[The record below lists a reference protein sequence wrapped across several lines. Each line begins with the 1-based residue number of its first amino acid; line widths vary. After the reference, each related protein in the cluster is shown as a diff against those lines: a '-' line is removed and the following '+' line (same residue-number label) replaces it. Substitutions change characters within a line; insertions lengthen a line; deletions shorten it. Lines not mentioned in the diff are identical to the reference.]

1 MNLLRKLSFS
11 LVFVLAALSLRA
23 QAVIDLSAYIDDETA
38 AQLGDNNAAAL
49 KNKISKIITRNG
61 MADAAGLFVVTPTL
75 TITDDGAVDT
85 GMTTLHVLRADLTLS
100 VKNLFEDTVF
110 GSQTISLQAN
120 GKSMEACMRSLIN
133 KVNVND
139 ARFAKLIGDVQQGI
153 ADYYT
158 RQMPKILAKVNSLVA
173 REEYEDAMAALAVIP
188 ESVDEYEA
196 VEELK
201 VQVYDK
207 LLAGEVTRAV
217 AQADILVRQG
227 DIDGALELC
236 RACNP
241 VSPNYGEV
249 IRFLNRL
256 DAQAAAAEAAAMEQ
270 ELRKMDAEAMRARTQ
285 QEAVVDDIASGA
297 GADSRLMLASLEE
310 GLAGLD
316 AVPLPALG
324 DTARKMLPA
333 LCAAALVFCLLAGV
347 ATGANIFYLLAAVA
361 LVPLAVSL
369 LARMQGKLRLSAGE
383 VVVRAAARVFAED
396 AASVRERF
404 AGDAEVLAR
413 LDAMQLRLDD
423 ALARQA
429 SAHAQ
434 NRRKV
439 TVIAAVVLICC
450 SAGAGALAVRNHA
463 ARKAQAAYAAQPEW
477 VRLRDSYA
485 DAAGDDEYAGKDLR
499 IAVVRAMLADGQGA
513 AAEDFFFAHCQ
524 GKVGDADCAMLI
536 AGHYKAKKDAVALDA
551 FVGKVSLRYDSDTQ
565 KVKSLTK

>member
-100 VKNLFEDTVF
+100 AKNLFEDTVF

-158 RQMPKILAKVNSLVA
+158 RQMPKILSKINSLVA
-173 REEYEDAMAALAVIP
+173 RGEYEDAMAALAVIP

-227 DIDGALELC
+227 DIDGARELC
-236 RACNP
+236 RAGNP

-285 QEAVVDDIASGA
+285 QEAAVEAQ
-297 GADSRLMLASLEE
+297 SLKAE
-310 GLAGLD
+310 
-316 AVPLPALG
+316 
-324 DTARKMLPA
+324 
-333 LCAAALVFCLLAGV
+333 
-347 ATGANIFYLLAAVA
+347 
-361 LVPLAVSL
+361 
-369 LARMQGKLRLSAGE
+369 
-383 VVVRAAARVFAED
+383 RAE
-396 AASVRERF
+396 S
-404 AGDAEVLAR
+404 
-413 LDAMQLRLDD
+413 
-423 ALARQA
+423 
-429 SAHAQ
+429 S
-434 NRRKV
+434 
-439 TVIAAVVLICC
+439 
-450 SAGAGALAVRNHA
+450 
-463 ARKAQAAYAAQPEW
+463 
-477 VRLRDSYA
+477 
-485 DAAGDDEYAGKDLR
+485 
-499 IAVVRAMLADGQGA
+499 
-513 AAEDFFFAHCQ
+513 
-524 GKVGDADCAMLI
+524 
-536 AGHYKAKKDAVALDA
+536 AKK
-551 FVGKVSLRYDSDTQ
+551 G
-565 KVKSLTK
+565 KSLGEWLFGL

>member
-249 IRFLNRL
+249 IRFHNRL

-285 QEAVVDDIASGA
+285 QEAAVEAQ
-297 GADSRLMLASLEE
+297 SLKAE
-310 GLAGLD
+310 
-316 AVPLPALG
+316 
-324 DTARKMLPA
+324 
-333 LCAAALVFCLLAGV
+333 
-347 ATGANIFYLLAAVA
+347 
-361 LVPLAVSL
+361 
-369 LARMQGKLRLSAGE
+369 
-383 VVVRAAARVFAED
+383 RAE
-396 AASVRERF
+396 S
-404 AGDAEVLAR
+404 
-413 LDAMQLRLDD
+413 
-423 ALARQA
+423 
-429 SAHAQ
+429 S
-434 NRRKV
+434 
-439 TVIAAVVLICC
+439 
-450 SAGAGALAVRNHA
+450 
-463 ARKAQAAYAAQPEW
+463 
-477 VRLRDSYA
+477 
-485 DAAGDDEYAGKDLR
+485 
-499 IAVVRAMLADGQGA
+499 
-513 AAEDFFFAHCQ
+513 
-524 GKVGDADCAMLI
+524 
-536 AGHYKAKKDAVALDA
+536 AKK
-551 FVGKVSLRYDSDTQ
+551 G
-565 KVKSLTK
+565 KSLGEWLFGL

>member
-75 TITDDGAVDT
+75 TVTDDGTVDT
-85 GMTTLHVLRADLTLS
+85 GMTTVHVVRADLTLS

-236 RACNP
+236 RACTP
-241 VSPNYGEV
+241 VSPNYV

-285 QEAVVDDIASGA
+285 QEAAVEAQ
-297 GADSRLMLASLEE
+297 SLKAE
-310 GLAGLD
+310 
-316 AVPLPALG
+316 
-324 DTARKMLPA
+324 
-333 LCAAALVFCLLAGV
+333 
-347 ATGANIFYLLAAVA
+347 
-361 LVPLAVSL
+361 
-369 LARMQGKLRLSAGE
+369 
-383 VVVRAAARVFAED
+383 RAE
-396 AASVRERF
+396 S
-404 AGDAEVLAR
+404 
-413 LDAMQLRLDD
+413 
-423 ALARQA
+423 
-429 SAHAQ
+429 S
-434 NRRKV
+434 
-439 TVIAAVVLICC
+439 
-450 SAGAGALAVRNHA
+450 
-463 ARKAQAAYAAQPEW
+463 
-477 VRLRDSYA
+477 
-485 DAAGDDEYAGKDLR
+485 
-499 IAVVRAMLADGQGA
+499 
-513 AAEDFFFAHCQ
+513 
-524 GKVGDADCAMLI
+524 
-536 AGHYKAKKDAVALDA
+536 AKK
-551 FVGKVSLRYDSDTQ
+551 G
-565 KVKSLTK
+565 KSLGEWLFGL

>member
-1 MNLLRKLSFS
+1 
-11 LVFVLAALSLRA
+11 
-23 QAVIDLSAYIDDETA
+23 
-38 AQLGDNNAAAL
+38 
-49 KNKISKIITRNG
+49 

-158 RQMPKILAKVNSLVA
+158 RQMPKILAKVNSLIA

-270 ELRKMDAEAMRARTQ
+270 ELRKWMPRQCARGRSRRLPSRRRA
-285 QEAVVDDIASGA
+285 
-297 GADSRLMLASLEE
+297 SRPS
-310 GLAGLD
+310 
-316 AVPLPALG
+316 VPSPLP
-324 DTARKMLPA
+324 R
-333 LCAAALVFCLLAGV
+333 
-347 ATGANIFYLLAAVA
+347 
-361 LVPLAVSL
+361 
-369 LARMQGKLRLSAGE
+369 
-383 VVVRAAARVFAED
+383 RASR
-396 AASVRERF
+396 
-404 AGDAEVLAR
+404 
-413 LDAMQLRLDD
+413 
-423 ALARQA
+423 
-429 SAHAQ
+429 
-434 NRRKV
+434 
-439 TVIAAVVLICC
+439 
-450 SAGAGALAVRNHA
+450 
-463 ARKAQAAYAAQPEW
+463 W
-477 VRLRDSYA
+477 VNGSS
-485 DAAGDDEYAGKDLR
+485 
-499 IAVVRAMLADGQGA
+499 
-513 AAEDFFFAHCQ
+513 DFDRTI
-524 GKVGDADCAMLI
+524 V
-536 AGHYKAKKDAVALDA
+536 
-551 FVGKVSLRYDSDTQ
+551 
-565 KVKSLTK
+565 

>member
-75 TITDDGAVDT
+75 
-85 GMTTLHVLRADLTLS
+85 
-100 VKNLFEDTVF
+100 KNLFEDTVF

-196 VEELK
+196 VEDLK

-285 QEAVVDDIASGA
+285 QEAAVEAQ
-297 GADSRLMLASLEE
+297 SLKAE
-310 GLAGLD
+310 
-316 AVPLPALG
+316 
-324 DTARKMLPA
+324 
-333 LCAAALVFCLLAGV
+333 
-347 ATGANIFYLLAAVA
+347 
-361 LVPLAVSL
+361 
-369 LARMQGKLRLSAGE
+369 
-383 VVVRAAARVFAED
+383 RAE
-396 AASVRERF
+396 S
-404 AGDAEVLAR
+404 
-413 LDAMQLRLDD
+413 
-423 ALARQA
+423 
-429 SAHAQ
+429 S
-434 NRRKV
+434 
-439 TVIAAVVLICC
+439 
-450 SAGAGALAVRNHA
+450 
-463 ARKAQAAYAAQPEW
+463 
-477 VRLRDSYA
+477 
-485 DAAGDDEYAGKDLR
+485 
-499 IAVVRAMLADGQGA
+499 
-513 AAEDFFFAHCQ
+513 
-524 GKVGDADCAMLI
+524 
-536 AGHYKAKKDAVALDA
+536 AKK
-551 FVGKVSLRYDSDTQ
+551 G
-565 KVKSLTK
+565 KSLGEWLFGL

>member
-241 VSPNYGEV
+241 VSPNYGEG

-285 QEAVVDDIASGA
+285 QEAAVEAQ
-297 GADSRLMLASLEE
+297 SLKAE
-310 GLAGLD
+310 
-316 AVPLPALG
+316 
-324 DTARKMLPA
+324 
-333 LCAAALVFCLLAGV
+333 
-347 ATGANIFYLLAAVA
+347 
-361 LVPLAVSL
+361 
-369 LARMQGKLRLSAGE
+369 
-383 VVVRAAARVFAED
+383 RAE
-396 AASVRERF
+396 S
-404 AGDAEVLAR
+404 
-413 LDAMQLRLDD
+413 
-423 ALARQA
+423 
-429 SAHAQ
+429 S
-434 NRRKV
+434 
-439 TVIAAVVLICC
+439 
-450 SAGAGALAVRNHA
+450 
-463 ARKAQAAYAAQPEW
+463 
-477 VRLRDSYA
+477 
-485 DAAGDDEYAGKDLR
+485 
-499 IAVVRAMLADGQGA
+499 
-513 AAEDFFFAHCQ
+513 
-524 GKVGDADCAMLI
+524 
-536 AGHYKAKKDAVALDA
+536 AKK
-551 FVGKVSLRYDSDTQ
+551 G
-565 KVKSLTK
+565 KSLGEWLFGL

>member
-1 MNLLRKLSFS
+1 MCIRD
-11 LVFVLAALSLRA
+11 R
-23 QAVIDLSAYIDDETA
+23 
-38 AQLGDNNAAAL
+38 
-49 KNKISKIITRNG
+49 
-61 MADAAGLFVVTPTL
+61 
-75 TITDDGAVDT
+75 
-85 GMTTLHVLRADLTLS
+85 HVLRADLTLS

-139 ARFAKLIGDVQQGI
+139 ARFAKLIGDVQQDI

-285 QEAVVDDIASGA
+285 QEAAVEAQ
-297 GADSRLMLASLEE
+297 SLKAE
-310 GLAGLD
+310 
-316 AVPLPALG
+316 
-324 DTARKMLPA
+324 
-333 LCAAALVFCLLAGV
+333 
-347 ATGANIFYLLAAVA
+347 
-361 LVPLAVSL
+361 
-369 LARMQGKLRLSAGE
+369 
-383 VVVRAAARVFAED
+383 RAE
-396 AASVRERF
+396 S
-404 AGDAEVLAR
+404 
-413 LDAMQLRLDD
+413 
-423 ALARQA
+423 
-429 SAHAQ
+429 S
-434 NRRKV
+434 
-439 TVIAAVVLICC
+439 
-450 SAGAGALAVRNHA
+450 
-463 ARKAQAAYAAQPEW
+463 
-477 VRLRDSYA
+477 
-485 DAAGDDEYAGKDLR
+485 
-499 IAVVRAMLADGQGA
+499 
-513 AAEDFFFAHCQ
+513 
-524 GKVGDADCAMLI
+524 
-536 AGHYKAKKDAVALDA
+536 AKK
-551 FVGKVSLRYDSDTQ
+551 G
-565 KVKSLTK
+565 KSLGEWLFGL

>member
-249 IRFLNRL
+249 IRFLHRL

-285 QEAVVDDIASGA
+285 QEAAVEAQ
-297 GADSRLMLASLEE
+297 SLKAE
-310 GLAGLD
+310 
-316 AVPLPALG
+316 
-324 DTARKMLPA
+324 
-333 LCAAALVFCLLAGV
+333 
-347 ATGANIFYLLAAVA
+347 
-361 LVPLAVSL
+361 
-369 LARMQGKLRLSAGE
+369 
-383 VVVRAAARVFAED
+383 RAE
-396 AASVRERF
+396 S
-404 AGDAEVLAR
+404 
-413 LDAMQLRLDD
+413 
-423 ALARQA
+423 
-429 SAHAQ
+429 S
-434 NRRKV
+434 
-439 TVIAAVVLICC
+439 
-450 SAGAGALAVRNHA
+450 
-463 ARKAQAAYAAQPEW
+463 
-477 VRLRDSYA
+477 
-485 DAAGDDEYAGKDLR
+485 
-499 IAVVRAMLADGQGA
+499 
-513 AAEDFFFAHCQ
+513 
-524 GKVGDADCAMLI
+524 
-536 AGHYKAKKDAVALDA
+536 AKK
-551 FVGKVSLRYDSDTQ
+551 G
-565 KVKSLTK
+565 KSLGEWLFGL

>member
-249 IRFLNRL
+249 IRSLNRL

-285 QEAVVDDIASGA
+285 QEAAVEAQ
-297 GADSRLMLASLEE
+297 SLKAE
-310 GLAGLD
+310 
-316 AVPLPALG
+316 
-324 DTARKMLPA
+324 
-333 LCAAALVFCLLAGV
+333 
-347 ATGANIFYLLAAVA
+347 
-361 LVPLAVSL
+361 
-369 LARMQGKLRLSAGE
+369 
-383 VVVRAAARVFAED
+383 RAE
-396 AASVRERF
+396 S
-404 AGDAEVLAR
+404 
-413 LDAMQLRLDD
+413 
-423 ALARQA
+423 
-429 SAHAQ
+429 S
-434 NRRKV
+434 
-439 TVIAAVVLICC
+439 
-450 SAGAGALAVRNHA
+450 
-463 ARKAQAAYAAQPEW
+463 
-477 VRLRDSYA
+477 
-485 DAAGDDEYAGKDLR
+485 
-499 IAVVRAMLADGQGA
+499 
-513 AAEDFFFAHCQ
+513 
-524 GKVGDADCAMLI
+524 
-536 AGHYKAKKDAVALDA
+536 AKK
-551 FVGKVSLRYDSDTQ
+551 G
-565 KVKSLTK
+565 KSLGEWLFGL

>member
-1 MNLLRKLSFS
+1 M
-11 LVFVLAALSLRA
+11 
-23 QAVIDLSAYIDDETA
+23 
-38 AQLGDNNAAAL
+38 
-49 KNKISKIITRNG
+49 
-61 MADAAGLFVVTPTL
+61 
-75 TITDDGAVDT
+75 
-85 GMTTLHVLRADLTLS
+85 LRADLTLS

-158 RQMPKILAKVNSLVA
+158 RQMPKILAKVNSLIA

-285 QEAVVDDIASGA
+285 QEAAVEAQ
-297 GADSRLMLASLEE
+297 SLKAE
-310 GLAGLD
+310 
-316 AVPLPALG
+316 
-324 DTARKMLPA
+324 
-333 LCAAALVFCLLAGV
+333 
-347 ATGANIFYLLAAVA
+347 
-361 LVPLAVSL
+361 
-369 LARMQGKLRLSAGE
+369 
-383 VVVRAAARVFAED
+383 RAE
-396 AASVRERF
+396 S
-404 AGDAEVLAR
+404 
-413 LDAMQLRLDD
+413 
-423 ALARQA
+423 
-429 SAHAQ
+429 S
-434 NRRKV
+434 
-439 TVIAAVVLICC
+439 
-450 SAGAGALAVRNHA
+450 
-463 ARKAQAAYAAQPEW
+463 
-477 VRLRDSYA
+477 
-485 DAAGDDEYAGKDLR
+485 
-499 IAVVRAMLADGQGA
+499 
-513 AAEDFFFAHCQ
+513 
-524 GKVGDADCAMLI
+524 
-536 AGHYKAKKDAVALDA
+536 AKK
-551 FVGKVSLRYDSDTQ
+551 G
-565 KVKSLTK
+565 KSLGEWLFGL

>member
-49 KNKISKIITRNG
+49 KHKISKIITRNG

-249 IRFLNRL
+249 IRFLHRL

-285 QEAVVDDIASGA
+285 QEAAVEAQ
-297 GADSRLMLASLEE
+297 SLKAE
-310 GLAGLD
+310 
-316 AVPLPALG
+316 
-324 DTARKMLPA
+324 
-333 LCAAALVFCLLAGV
+333 
-347 ATGANIFYLLAAVA
+347 
-361 LVPLAVSL
+361 
-369 LARMQGKLRLSAGE
+369 
-383 VVVRAAARVFAED
+383 RAE
-396 AASVRERF
+396 S
-404 AGDAEVLAR
+404 
-413 LDAMQLRLDD
+413 
-423 ALARQA
+423 
-429 SAHAQ
+429 S
-434 NRRKV
+434 
-439 TVIAAVVLICC
+439 
-450 SAGAGALAVRNHA
+450 
-463 ARKAQAAYAAQPEW
+463 
-477 VRLRDSYA
+477 
-485 DAAGDDEYAGKDLR
+485 
-499 IAVVRAMLADGQGA
+499 
-513 AAEDFFFAHCQ
+513 
-524 GKVGDADCAMLI
+524 
-536 AGHYKAKKDAVALDA
+536 AKK
-551 FVGKVSLRYDSDTQ
+551 G
-565 KVKSLTK
+565 KSLGEWLFGL

>member
-1 MNLLRKLSFS
+1 M
-11 LVFVLAALSLRA
+11 
-23 QAVIDLSAYIDDETA
+23 
-38 AQLGDNNAAAL
+38 
-49 KNKISKIITRNG
+49 
-61 MADAAGLFVVTPTL
+61 P
-75 TITDDGAVDT
+75 
-85 GMTTLHVLRADLTLS
+85 DLTLS

-285 QEAVVDDIASGA
+285 QEAAVEAQ
-297 GADSRLMLASLEE
+297 SLKAERAE
-310 GLAGLD
+310 SSAKKGKSLGEWLFGLD
-316 AVPLPALG
+316 RTIV
-324 DTARKMLPA
+324 
-333 LCAAALVFCLLAGV
+333 
-347 ATGANIFYLLAAVA
+347 
-361 LVPLAVSL
+361 
-369 LARMQGKLRLSAGE
+369 
-383 VVVRAAARVFAED
+383 
-396 AASVRERF
+396 
-404 AGDAEVLAR
+404 
-413 LDAMQLRLDD
+413 
-423 ALARQA
+423 
-429 SAHAQ
+429 
-434 NRRKV
+434 
-439 TVIAAVVLICC
+439 
-450 SAGAGALAVRNHA
+450 
-463 ARKAQAAYAAQPEW
+463 
-477 VRLRDSYA
+477 
-485 DAAGDDEYAGKDLR
+485 
-499 IAVVRAMLADGQGA
+499 
-513 AAEDFFFAHCQ
+513 
-524 GKVGDADCAMLI
+524 
-536 AGHYKAKKDAVALDA
+536 
-551 FVGKVSLRYDSDTQ
+551 
-565 KVKSLTK
+565 

>member
-1 MNLLRKLSFS
+1 LRSEFAILLRQC
-11 LVFVLAALSLRA
+11 ALRQVPQVQIKSPA
-23 QAVIDLSAYIDDETA
+23 
-38 AQLGDNNAAAL
+38 
-49 KNKISKIITRNG
+49 
-61 MADAAGLFVVTPTL
+61 ADAAGLFVVTPTL

-285 QEAVVDDIASGA
+285 QEAAVEAQ
-297 GADSRLMLASLEE
+297 SLKAE
-310 GLAGLD
+310 
-316 AVPLPALG
+316 
-324 DTARKMLPA
+324 
-333 LCAAALVFCLLAGV
+333 
-347 ATGANIFYLLAAVA
+347 
-361 LVPLAVSL
+361 
-369 LARMQGKLRLSAGE
+369 
-383 VVVRAAARVFAED
+383 RAE
-396 AASVRERF
+396 S
-404 AGDAEVLAR
+404 
-413 LDAMQLRLDD
+413 
-423 ALARQA
+423 
-429 SAHAQ
+429 S
-434 NRRKV
+434 
-439 TVIAAVVLICC
+439 
-450 SAGAGALAVRNHA
+450 
-463 ARKAQAAYAAQPEW
+463 
-477 VRLRDSYA
+477 
-485 DAAGDDEYAGKDLR
+485 
-499 IAVVRAMLADGQGA
+499 
-513 AAEDFFFAHCQ
+513 
-524 GKVGDADCAMLI
+524 
-536 AGHYKAKKDAVALDA
+536 AKK
-551 FVGKVSLRYDSDTQ
+551 G
-565 KVKSLTK
+565 KSLGEWLFGL

>member
-227 DIDGALELC
+227 DIDGALELW
-236 RACNP
+236 RACSP

-285 QEAVVDDIASGA
+285 QEAAVEAQ
-297 GADSRLMLASLEE
+297 SLKAE
-310 GLAGLD
+310 
-316 AVPLPALG
+316 
-324 DTARKMLPA
+324 
-333 LCAAALVFCLLAGV
+333 
-347 ATGANIFYLLAAVA
+347 
-361 LVPLAVSL
+361 
-369 LARMQGKLRLSAGE
+369 
-383 VVVRAAARVFAED
+383 RAE
-396 AASVRERF
+396 S
-404 AGDAEVLAR
+404 
-413 LDAMQLRLDD
+413 
-423 ALARQA
+423 
-429 SAHAQ
+429 S
-434 NRRKV
+434 
-439 TVIAAVVLICC
+439 
-450 SAGAGALAVRNHA
+450 
-463 ARKAQAAYAAQPEW
+463 
-477 VRLRDSYA
+477 
-485 DAAGDDEYAGKDLR
+485 
-499 IAVVRAMLADGQGA
+499 
-513 AAEDFFFAHCQ
+513 
-524 GKVGDADCAMLI
+524 
-536 AGHYKAKKDAVALDA
+536 AKK
-551 FVGKVSLRYDSDTQ
+551 G
-565 KVKSLTK
+565 KSLGEWLFGL

>member
-249 IRFLNRL
+249 IRFLIRL

-285 QEAVVDDIASGA
+285 QEAAVEAQ
-297 GADSRLMLASLEE
+297 SLKAE
-310 GLAGLD
+310 
-316 AVPLPALG
+316 
-324 DTARKMLPA
+324 
-333 LCAAALVFCLLAGV
+333 
-347 ATGANIFYLLAAVA
+347 
-361 LVPLAVSL
+361 
-369 LARMQGKLRLSAGE
+369 
-383 VVVRAAARVFAED
+383 RAE
-396 AASVRERF
+396 S
-404 AGDAEVLAR
+404 
-413 LDAMQLRLDD
+413 
-423 ALARQA
+423 
-429 SAHAQ
+429 S
-434 NRRKV
+434 
-439 TVIAAVVLICC
+439 
-450 SAGAGALAVRNHA
+450 
-463 ARKAQAAYAAQPEW
+463 
-477 VRLRDSYA
+477 
-485 DAAGDDEYAGKDLR
+485 
-499 IAVVRAMLADGQGA
+499 
-513 AAEDFFFAHCQ
+513 
-524 GKVGDADCAMLI
+524 
-536 AGHYKAKKDAVALDA
+536 AKK
-551 FVGKVSLRYDSDTQ
+551 G
-565 KVKSLTK
+565 KSLGEWLFGL

>member
-1 MNLLRKLSFS
+1 M
-11 LVFVLAALSLRA
+11 
-23 QAVIDLSAYIDDETA
+23 
-38 AQLGDNNAAAL
+38 
-49 KNKISKIITRNG
+49 
-61 MADAAGLFVVTPTL
+61 P
-75 TITDDGAVDT
+75 
-85 GMTTLHVLRADLTLS
+85 DLTLS

-120 GKSMEACMRSLIN
+120 GKSIEACMRSLIN

-196 VEELK
+196 VEDLK

-285 QEAVVDDIASGA
+285 QEAAVEAQ
-297 GADSRLMLASLEE
+297 SLKAE
-310 GLAGLD
+310 
-316 AVPLPALG
+316 
-324 DTARKMLPA
+324 
-333 LCAAALVFCLLAGV
+333 
-347 ATGANIFYLLAAVA
+347 
-361 LVPLAVSL
+361 
-369 LARMQGKLRLSAGE
+369 
-383 VVVRAAARVFAED
+383 RAE
-396 AASVRERF
+396 S
-404 AGDAEVLAR
+404 
-413 LDAMQLRLDD
+413 
-423 ALARQA
+423 
-429 SAHAQ
+429 S
-434 NRRKV
+434 
-439 TVIAAVVLICC
+439 
-450 SAGAGALAVRNHA
+450 
-463 ARKAQAAYAAQPEW
+463 
-477 VRLRDSYA
+477 
-485 DAAGDDEYAGKDLR
+485 
-499 IAVVRAMLADGQGA
+499 
-513 AAEDFFFAHCQ
+513 
-524 GKVGDADCAMLI
+524 
-536 AGHYKAKKDAVALDA
+536 AKK
-551 FVGKVSLRYDSDTQ
+551 G
-565 KVKSLTK
+565 KSLGEWLFGL

>member
-241 VSPNYGEV
+241 VRPNYGEV

-285 QEAVVDDIASGA
+285 QEAAVEAQ
-297 GADSRLMLASLEE
+297 SLKAE
-310 GLAGLD
+310 
-316 AVPLPALG
+316 
-324 DTARKMLPA
+324 
-333 LCAAALVFCLLAGV
+333 
-347 ATGANIFYLLAAVA
+347 
-361 LVPLAVSL
+361 
-369 LARMQGKLRLSAGE
+369 
-383 VVVRAAARVFAED
+383 RAE
-396 AASVRERF
+396 S
-404 AGDAEVLAR
+404 
-413 LDAMQLRLDD
+413 
-423 ALARQA
+423 
-429 SAHAQ
+429 S
-434 NRRKV
+434 
-439 TVIAAVVLICC
+439 
-450 SAGAGALAVRNHA
+450 
-463 ARKAQAAYAAQPEW
+463 
-477 VRLRDSYA
+477 
-485 DAAGDDEYAGKDLR
+485 
-499 IAVVRAMLADGQGA
+499 
-513 AAEDFFFAHCQ
+513 
-524 GKVGDADCAMLI
+524 
-536 AGHYKAKKDAVALDA
+536 AKK
-551 FVGKVSLRYDSDTQ
+551 G
-565 KVKSLTK
+565 KSLGEWLFGL

>member
-11 LVFVLAALSLRA
+11 LVFVLDALYLPS

-217 AQADILVRQG
+217 AQAEILVRQG

-236 RACNP
+236 RAWNP

-285 QEAVVDDIASGA
+285 QEAAVEAQ
-297 GADSRLMLASLEE
+297 SLKAE
-310 GLAGLD
+310 
-316 AVPLPALG
+316 
-324 DTARKMLPA
+324 
-333 LCAAALVFCLLAGV
+333 
-347 ATGANIFYLLAAVA
+347 
-361 LVPLAVSL
+361 
-369 LARMQGKLRLSAGE
+369 
-383 VVVRAAARVFAED
+383 RAE
-396 AASVRERF
+396 S
-404 AGDAEVLAR
+404 
-413 LDAMQLRLDD
+413 
-423 ALARQA
+423 
-429 SAHAQ
+429 S
-434 NRRKV
+434 
-439 TVIAAVVLICC
+439 
-450 SAGAGALAVRNHA
+450 
-463 ARKAQAAYAAQPEW
+463 
-477 VRLRDSYA
+477 
-485 DAAGDDEYAGKDLR
+485 
-499 IAVVRAMLADGQGA
+499 
-513 AAEDFFFAHCQ
+513 
-524 GKVGDADCAMLI
+524 
-536 AGHYKAKKDAVALDA
+536 AKK
-551 FVGKVSLRYDSDTQ
+551 G
-565 KVKSLTK
+565 KSLGEWLFGL

>member
-201 VQVYDK
+201 VQ
-207 LLAGEVTRAV
+207 
-217 AQADILVRQG
+217 ADILVRQG

-285 QEAVVDDIASGA
+285 QEAAVEAQ
-297 GADSRLMLASLEE
+297 SLKAE
-310 GLAGLD
+310 
-316 AVPLPALG
+316 
-324 DTARKMLPA
+324 
-333 LCAAALVFCLLAGV
+333 
-347 ATGANIFYLLAAVA
+347 
-361 LVPLAVSL
+361 
-369 LARMQGKLRLSAGE
+369 
-383 VVVRAAARVFAED
+383 RAE
-396 AASVRERF
+396 S
-404 AGDAEVLAR
+404 
-413 LDAMQLRLDD
+413 
-423 ALARQA
+423 
-429 SAHAQ
+429 S
-434 NRRKV
+434 
-439 TVIAAVVLICC
+439 
-450 SAGAGALAVRNHA
+450 
-463 ARKAQAAYAAQPEW
+463 
-477 VRLRDSYA
+477 
-485 DAAGDDEYAGKDLR
+485 
-499 IAVVRAMLADGQGA
+499 
-513 AAEDFFFAHCQ
+513 
-524 GKVGDADCAMLI
+524 
-536 AGHYKAKKDAVALDA
+536 AKK
-551 FVGKVSLRYDSDTQ
+551 G
-565 KVKSLTK
+565 KSLGEWLFGL

>member
-196 VEELK
+196 VEE
-201 VQVYDK
+201 QVYDK

-285 QEAVVDDIASGA
+285 QEAAVEAQ
-297 GADSRLMLASLEE
+297 SLKAE
-310 GLAGLD
+310 
-316 AVPLPALG
+316 
-324 DTARKMLPA
+324 
-333 LCAAALVFCLLAGV
+333 
-347 ATGANIFYLLAAVA
+347 
-361 LVPLAVSL
+361 
-369 LARMQGKLRLSAGE
+369 
-383 VVVRAAARVFAED
+383 RAE
-396 AASVRERF
+396 S
-404 AGDAEVLAR
+404 
-413 LDAMQLRLDD
+413 
-423 ALARQA
+423 
-429 SAHAQ
+429 S
-434 NRRKV
+434 
-439 TVIAAVVLICC
+439 
-450 SAGAGALAVRNHA
+450 
-463 ARKAQAAYAAQPEW
+463 
-477 VRLRDSYA
+477 
-485 DAAGDDEYAGKDLR
+485 
-499 IAVVRAMLADGQGA
+499 
-513 AAEDFFFAHCQ
+513 
-524 GKVGDADCAMLI
+524 
-536 AGHYKAKKDAVALDA
+536 AKK
-551 FVGKVSLRYDSDTQ
+551 G
-565 KVKSLTK
+565 KSLGEWLFGL

>member
-1 MNLLRKLSFS
+1 MRSEFAILLRQC
-11 LVFVLAALSLRA
+11 ALRQVPQVQIKSPA
-23 QAVIDLSAYIDDETA
+23 
-38 AQLGDNNAAAL
+38 
-49 KNKISKIITRNG
+49 
-61 MADAAGLFVVTPTL
+61 ADAAGLFVVTPTL

-120 GKSMEACMRSLIN
+120 GKSIEACMRSLIN

-196 VEELK
+196 VEDLK

-285 QEAVVDDIASGA
+285 QEAAVEAQ
-297 GADSRLMLASLEE
+297 SLKAE
-310 GLAGLD
+310 
-316 AVPLPALG
+316 
-324 DTARKMLPA
+324 
-333 LCAAALVFCLLAGV
+333 
-347 ATGANIFYLLAAVA
+347 
-361 LVPLAVSL
+361 
-369 LARMQGKLRLSAGE
+369 
-383 VVVRAAARVFAED
+383 RAE
-396 AASVRERF
+396 S
-404 AGDAEVLAR
+404 
-413 LDAMQLRLDD
+413 
-423 ALARQA
+423 
-429 SAHAQ
+429 S
-434 NRRKV
+434 
-439 TVIAAVVLICC
+439 
-450 SAGAGALAVRNHA
+450 
-463 ARKAQAAYAAQPEW
+463 
-477 VRLRDSYA
+477 
-485 DAAGDDEYAGKDLR
+485 
-499 IAVVRAMLADGQGA
+499 
-513 AAEDFFFAHCQ
+513 
-524 GKVGDADCAMLI
+524 
-536 AGHYKAKKDAVALDA
+536 AKK
-551 FVGKVSLRYDSDTQ
+551 G
-565 KVKSLTK
+565 KSLGEWLFGL

>member
-236 RACNP
+236 RAYNP

-285 QEAVVDDIASGA
+285 QEAAVEAQ
-297 GADSRLMLASLEE
+297 SLKAE
-310 GLAGLD
+310 
-316 AVPLPALG
+316 
-324 DTARKMLPA
+324 
-333 LCAAALVFCLLAGV
+333 
-347 ATGANIFYLLAAVA
+347 
-361 LVPLAVSL
+361 
-369 LARMQGKLRLSAGE
+369 
-383 VVVRAAARVFAED
+383 RAE
-396 AASVRERF
+396 S
-404 AGDAEVLAR
+404 
-413 LDAMQLRLDD
+413 
-423 ALARQA
+423 
-429 SAHAQ
+429 S
-434 NRRKV
+434 
-439 TVIAAVVLICC
+439 
-450 SAGAGALAVRNHA
+450 
-463 ARKAQAAYAAQPEW
+463 
-477 VRLRDSYA
+477 
-485 DAAGDDEYAGKDLR
+485 
-499 IAVVRAMLADGQGA
+499 
-513 AAEDFFFAHCQ
+513 
-524 GKVGDADCAMLI
+524 
-536 AGHYKAKKDAVALDA
+536 AKK
-551 FVGKVSLRYDSDTQ
+551 G
-565 KVKSLTK
+565 KSLGEWLFGL

>member
-110 GSQTISLQAN
+110 GSQT
-120 GKSMEACMRSLIN
+120 CMRSLIN

-196 VEELK
+196 VEDLK

-285 QEAVVDDIASGA
+285 QEAAVEAQ
-297 GADSRLMLASLEE
+297 SLKAE
-310 GLAGLD
+310 
-316 AVPLPALG
+316 
-324 DTARKMLPA
+324 
-333 LCAAALVFCLLAGV
+333 
-347 ATGANIFYLLAAVA
+347 
-361 LVPLAVSL
+361 
-369 LARMQGKLRLSAGE
+369 
-383 VVVRAAARVFAED
+383 RAE
-396 AASVRERF
+396 S
-404 AGDAEVLAR
+404 
-413 LDAMQLRLDD
+413 
-423 ALARQA
+423 
-429 SAHAQ
+429 S
-434 NRRKV
+434 
-439 TVIAAVVLICC
+439 
-450 SAGAGALAVRNHA
+450 
-463 ARKAQAAYAAQPEW
+463 
-477 VRLRDSYA
+477 
-485 DAAGDDEYAGKDLR
+485 
-499 IAVVRAMLADGQGA
+499 
-513 AAEDFFFAHCQ
+513 
-524 GKVGDADCAMLI
+524 
-536 AGHYKAKKDAVALDA
+536 AKK
-551 FVGKVSLRYDSDTQ
+551 G
-565 KVKSLTK
+565 KSLGEWLFGL

>member
-120 GKSMEACMRSLIN
+120 GKSIEACMRSLIN

-196 VEELK
+196 VEDLK

-249 IRFLNRL
+249 IRLLNRL

-285 QEAVVDDIASGA
+285 QEAAVEAQ
-297 GADSRLMLASLEE
+297 SLKAE
-310 GLAGLD
+310 
-316 AVPLPALG
+316 
-324 DTARKMLPA
+324 
-333 LCAAALVFCLLAGV
+333 
-347 ATGANIFYLLAAVA
+347 
-361 LVPLAVSL
+361 
-369 LARMQGKLRLSAGE
+369 
-383 VVVRAAARVFAED
+383 RAE
-396 AASVRERF
+396 S
-404 AGDAEVLAR
+404 
-413 LDAMQLRLDD
+413 
-423 ALARQA
+423 
-429 SAHAQ
+429 S
-434 NRRKV
+434 
-439 TVIAAVVLICC
+439 
-450 SAGAGALAVRNHA
+450 
-463 ARKAQAAYAAQPEW
+463 
-477 VRLRDSYA
+477 
-485 DAAGDDEYAGKDLR
+485 
-499 IAVVRAMLADGQGA
+499 
-513 AAEDFFFAHCQ
+513 
-524 GKVGDADCAMLI
+524 
-536 AGHYKAKKDAVALDA
+536 AKK
-551 FVGKVSLRYDSDTQ
+551 G
-565 KVKSLTK
+565 KSLGEWLFGL

>member
-11 LVFVLAALSLRA
+11 LAFVLAALSLRA

-249 IRFLNRL
+249 IRVLNRL

-285 QEAVVDDIASGA
+285 QEAAVEAQ
-297 GADSRLMLASLEE
+297 SLKAE
-310 GLAGLD
+310 
-316 AVPLPALG
+316 
-324 DTARKMLPA
+324 
-333 LCAAALVFCLLAGV
+333 
-347 ATGANIFYLLAAVA
+347 
-361 LVPLAVSL
+361 
-369 LARMQGKLRLSAGE
+369 
-383 VVVRAAARVFAED
+383 RAE
-396 AASVRERF
+396 S
-404 AGDAEVLAR
+404 
-413 LDAMQLRLDD
+413 
-423 ALARQA
+423 
-429 SAHAQ
+429 S
-434 NRRKV
+434 
-439 TVIAAVVLICC
+439 
-450 SAGAGALAVRNHA
+450 
-463 ARKAQAAYAAQPEW
+463 
-477 VRLRDSYA
+477 
-485 DAAGDDEYAGKDLR
+485 
-499 IAVVRAMLADGQGA
+499 
-513 AAEDFFFAHCQ
+513 
-524 GKVGDADCAMLI
+524 
-536 AGHYKAKKDAVALDA
+536 AKK
-551 FVGKVSLRYDSDTQ
+551 G
-565 KVKSLTK
+565 KSLGEWLFGL

>member
-120 GKSMEACMRSLIN
+120 GKSIEACMRSLIN

-196 VEELK
+196 VEDLK

-241 VSPNYGEV
+241 VSPNDGEV

-285 QEAVVDDIASGA
+285 QEAAVEAQ
-297 GADSRLMLASLEE
+297 SLKAE
-310 GLAGLD
+310 
-316 AVPLPALG
+316 
-324 DTARKMLPA
+324 
-333 LCAAALVFCLLAGV
+333 
-347 ATGANIFYLLAAVA
+347 
-361 LVPLAVSL
+361 
-369 LARMQGKLRLSAGE
+369 
-383 VVVRAAARVFAED
+383 RAE
-396 AASVRERF
+396 S
-404 AGDAEVLAR
+404 
-413 LDAMQLRLDD
+413 
-423 ALARQA
+423 
-429 SAHAQ
+429 S
-434 NRRKV
+434 
-439 TVIAAVVLICC
+439 
-450 SAGAGALAVRNHA
+450 
-463 ARKAQAAYAAQPEW
+463 
-477 VRLRDSYA
+477 
-485 DAAGDDEYAGKDLR
+485 
-499 IAVVRAMLADGQGA
+499 
-513 AAEDFFFAHCQ
+513 
-524 GKVGDADCAMLI
+524 
-536 AGHYKAKKDAVALDA
+536 AKK
-551 FVGKVSLRYDSDTQ
+551 G
-565 KVKSLTK
+565 KSLGEWLFGL